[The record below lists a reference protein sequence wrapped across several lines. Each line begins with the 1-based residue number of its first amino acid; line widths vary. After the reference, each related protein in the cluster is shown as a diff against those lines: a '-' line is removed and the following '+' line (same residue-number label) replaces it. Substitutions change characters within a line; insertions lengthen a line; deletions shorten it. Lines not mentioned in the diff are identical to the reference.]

1 LHFFV
6 VQGFKKERV
15 LVQQKPL
22 SKGGGNKVQVFWEH
36 GWNNVGQGYEATTPK
51 RWGEKVGND
60 ATQPTF

>member
-1 LHFFV
+1 
-6 VQGFKKERV
+6 VQSFKKERV

-51 RWGEKVGND
+51 R
-60 ATQPTF
+60 